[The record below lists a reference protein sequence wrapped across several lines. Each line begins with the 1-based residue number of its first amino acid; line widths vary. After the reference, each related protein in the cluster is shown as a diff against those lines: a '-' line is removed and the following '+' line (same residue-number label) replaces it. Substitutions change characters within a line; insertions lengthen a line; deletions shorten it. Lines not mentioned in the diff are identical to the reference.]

1 MPDIMYMYGSNCF
14 SIALRQHHLERLQK
28 LQKRAVR
35 AAFGQPPHASDHPLL
50 AASSLL
56 CSTGTVPQ
64 QDALLRVA
72 LCQWHCICPFRS
84 AKSQSRHQQPMG
96 LIMPLSHSRA
106 GAACCS
112 SSGAYSSWN
121 ALPPAL
127 RMMSVYRQ

>member
-72 LCQWHCICPFRS
+72 LCQWHCICPAATIVS
-84 AKSQSRHQQPMG
+84 ASKVAIPSPVVHGTDHASLTQPCWG
-96 LIMPLSHSRA
+96 
-106 GAACCS
+106 
-112 SSGAYSSWN
+112 
-121 ALPPAL
+121 
-127 RMMSVYRQ
+127 SVLLFQWCLF